1 MSWQLRRPDV
11 ALRVTRFLPEVA
23 PAVEPKPIAGLKP
36 MFRALWRDKRERECR
51 KVAPALELNSR
62 S

>member
-1 MSWQLRRPDV
+1 MSWKLRRPDV

-23 PAVEPKPIAGLKP
+23 PAQQPKPVAGLP
-36 MFRALWRDKRERECR
+36 PLVRALFRDRRARECA
-51 KVAPALELNSR
+51 KITPAVEFSR

>member
-23 PAVEPKPIAGLKP
+23 PAAESKPVAGLSP
-36 MFRALWRDKRERECR
+36 LLRALWRDKREKECR
-51 KVAPALELNSR
+51 KVAPALELGK
-62 S
+62 

>member
-1 MSWQLRRPDV
+1 MSWSLSRRNV
-11 ALRVTRFLPEVA
+11 ALRVTKFA
-23 PAVEPKPIAGLKP
+23 PQTDRLIAGLSP
-36 MFRALWRDKRERECR
+36 LFRALWRDKREKECR